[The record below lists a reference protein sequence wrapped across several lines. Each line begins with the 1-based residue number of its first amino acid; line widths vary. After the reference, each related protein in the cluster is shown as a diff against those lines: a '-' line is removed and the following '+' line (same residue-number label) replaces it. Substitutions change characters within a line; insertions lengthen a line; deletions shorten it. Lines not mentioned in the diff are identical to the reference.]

1 MKFFQSIRQR
11 AYPKEFRIDAL
22 AWPPELPA
30 TLEQLTH
37 ILSAQ
42 TLPAQDIIPVSI
54 LADVGTGLWRLQQ
67 AMLQPGTEQPLEEMR
82 RAYRHLQSTL
92 DALDR
97 ANIQIQDH
105 TGELV
110 PEGGG
115 LKLKILAYQ
124 PLAEITHKQVM
135 ETIKPTIYYKDQM
148 IQMGEV
154 IVSVPEETSSHDSEY
169 H

>member
-1 MKFFQSIRQR
+1 MKLIPSIRQL

-30 TLEQLTH
+30 ALEQLVS
-37 ILSAQ
+37 ILSAP
-42 TLPAQDIIPVSI
+42 TPPAQDSVQIGI
-54 LADVGTGLWRLQQ
+54 LADVGTGLWRLRQK
-67 AMLQPGTEQPLEEMR
+67 MLQPGTEQPLEEMR
-82 RAYRHLQSTL
+82 RAYRHLESTL
-92 DALDR
+92 GALDR
-97 ANIQIQDH
+97 ADIKIQDH

-115 LKLKILAYQ
+115 LKLKVLAYQ
-124 PLAEITHKQVM
+124 PLAGIARKQVQ

-154 IVSVPEETSSHDSEY
+154 IVSIPEENNSHDQNN